1 MDTQTQKDK
10 LLARRAEI
18 VGDLTEIEDQLE
30 ETPTKDWEDRS
41 AERQGDAVLEAL
53 GNKERDELLRIDAA
67 LDRIAKGTYGI
78 CAKCGESIS
87 DARLELLPATPLCK
101 NCAV

>member
-30 ETPTKDWEDRS
+30 ETPTKDWEDQA
-41 AERQGDAVLEAL
+41 AERQGDEVLEAL
-53 GNKERDELLRIDAA
+53 GNKEADELKRIDAA
-67 LDRIAKGTYGI
+67 LDRIEKGTYGI
-78 CAKCGESIS
+78 CAKCGEPIS
-87 DARLELLPATPLCK
+87 EARLELLPATPLCK
-101 NCAV
+101 NCAI

>member
-67 LDRIAKGTYGI
+67 VDRIAKGTYGI
-78 CAKCGESIS
+78 CAKCGEPIS

>member
-78 CAKCGESIS
+78 CAKCGEPIS

>member
-1 MDTQTQKDK
+1 MDIDTQKEK

-18 VGDLTEIEDQLE
+18 VGDLSEIEDQLD

-41 AERQGDAVLEAL
+41 AERQGDQVLEAL
-53 GNKERDELLRIDAA
+53 GNQELDELKRIDAA
-67 LDRIAKGTYGI
+67 LDRIAQGTYGV
-78 CAKCGESIS
+78 CAKCGEQIS

>member
-1 MDTQTQKDK
+1 MNVETQKQI

-18 VGDLTEIEDQLE
+18 TGDLQEIEDQLD

-41 AERQGDAVLEAL
+41 SERQGDIVLEAL
-53 GNKERDELLRIDAA
+53 GNKELDELRRIDAA
-67 LDRIAKGTYGI
+67 LDRISNGTYGV
-78 CAKCGESIS
+78 CVQCGEQIS

-101 NCAV
+101 DCAV